1 MEGVSMN
8 PGFSDHCPLS
18 VKFDTSSQVGGKPF
32 KFLNCL
38 INLKSF
44 EGTVQIGWELG
55 KSRQTMLT
63 VWNKLKKL
71 KVLLKQMN
79 KEEFTSID
87 SKIQNAR
94 ERLESMQNQMSC
106 PDQGEMQVEL
116 ERTTKLELE
125 KWLMVEES
133 IMKQKSRVQWLNLG
147 DSNTV
152 FYHAC
157 MKNRQARNNI
167 GRLID
172 SNGDIVQN
180 PEENDN
186 VLNRSQQLQLI
197 RPVSRKEVKQAL
209 LGIDD
214 NKAPGCDGYNS
225 YFFKKV
231 WHIVGEEITT
241 AVQDFFESAE
251 MWVMDRLVD
260 NCQAAFVPGRLIID
274 NILMSHELVKGY
286 GRKKIIVR
294 WIMACIS
301 TVTYSVLINGR
312 PTDPFEAKKGLRQGD
327 PLSPFLFVLTIEY
340 LSRSLKTLKEDKKFQ
355 YHPRCARFN
364 LVQLGF
370 ADDLLLF
377 CRGDVQSVQ
386 ILYQLFQKFSA
397 ALGLVANLNKSCI
410 NFGGVNQS
418 TQQQIKEILGYKKG
432 EFPFRYLGVPMS
444 TKRLSAI
451 QCVPLIEK
459 MLHRIQNWATKY
471 LSYAGKA
478 VLVKSVLFAIQIFWA
493 QIFILPKKVIQF
505 IEIICRRFLWTGDAE
520 PTKNAL
526 IAWERLCSPKFVG
539 GLNFIDV
546 ALWNEAAICKFLWNI
561 CTMK

>member
-1 MEGVSMN
+1 MVNVEWIQMWPNMEGVSMN

-180 PEENDN
+180 PEE
-186 VLNRSQQLQLI
+186 VKAKILNFYR
-197 RPVSRKEVKQAL
+197 
-209 LGIDD
+209 
-214 NKAPGCDGYNS
+214 GY
-225 YFFKKV
+225 
-231 WHIVGEEITT
+231 
-241 AVQDFFESAE
+241 
-251 MWVMDRLVD
+251 LV
-260 NCQAAFVPGRLIID
+260 
-274 NILMSHELVKGY
+274 
-286 GRKKIIVR
+286 
-294 WIMACIS
+294 
-301 TVTYSVLINGR
+301 
-312 PTDPFEAKKGLRQGD
+312 
-327 PLSPFLFVLTIEY
+327 
-340 LSRSLKTLKEDKKFQ
+340 
-355 YHPRCARFN
+355 
-364 LVQLGF
+364 VQLH
-370 ADDLLLF
+370 
-377 CRGDVQSVQ
+377 S
-386 ILYQLFQKFSA
+386 YQ
-397 ALGLVANLNKSCI
+397 
-410 NFGGVNQS
+410 
-418 TQQQIKEILGYKKG
+418 
-432 EFPFRYLGVPMS
+432 
-444 TKRLSAI
+444 
-451 QCVPLIEK
+451 
-459 MLHRIQNWATKY
+459 
-471 LSYAGKA
+471 
-478 VLVKSVLFAIQIFWA
+478 
-493 QIFILPKKVIQF
+493 
-505 IEIICRRFLWTGDAE
+505 
-520 PTKNAL
+520 
-526 IAWERLCSPKFVG
+526 
-539 GLNFIDV
+539 
-546 ALWNEAAICKFLWNI
+546 
-561 CTMK
+561 